1 MPSRGKP
8 IMSVQCVETAGES
21 MRRGLHFSRGLS
33 FLETSRADLALRDS
47 EGAGL
52 PVLLIASAA
61 GFQHDFAELFEGPI
75 AEAHR
80 LLAVDLPGQGDSGE
94 AHDPETA
101 YTVDGYADAL
111 LETVERMGVDT
122 AFVVD
127 ASPNGAV
134 GQELMSVF
142 PGMVGLAIV
151 GDRDPN
157 DTDDFLRRDR
167 APPIFEL
174 PDFTPARLQPIL
186 KRMERRDV
194 ALSLSPLMWY
204 GG

>member
-1 MPSRGKP
+1 MLSRGKP
-8 IMSVQCVETAGES
+8 IMSVHYLETVGEPV
-21 MRRGLHFSRGLS
+21 RKGLHFSRGLT
-33 FLETSRADLALRDS
+33 FLQTSRADIALRES

-52 PVLLIASAA
+52 PILLIASAA
-61 GFQHDFAELFEGPI
+61 GFRRDFAALFEGPL
-75 AEAHR
+75 ADEHR

-101 YTVDGYADAL
+101 YSLDGYADAL
-111 LETVERMGVDT
+111 LEIVERMGVDR

-127 ASPNGAV
+127 ASPDGAV
-134 GQELMSVF
+134 GRELMSVF
-142 PGMVGLAIV
+142 PGMIGLAVV

-174 PDFTPARLQPIL
+174 PDFTAARLLPIL

-194 ALSLSPLMWY
+194 ALSLSPLLWY

>member
-1 MPSRGKP
+1 
-8 IMSVQCVETAGES
+8 MSIHYLETVGEPL
-21 MRRGLHFSRGLS
+21 RKGLHFSRGLS
-33 FLETSRADLALRDS
+33 FLETSRADIALRQS
-47 EGAGL
+47 EGVGL

-61 GFQHDFAELFEGPI
+61 GFQEDFAALFESPL
-75 AEAHR
+75 AEGHR

-111 LETVERMGVDT
+111 LEIVERMGVDR

-127 ASPNGAV
+127 ASPDGAV
-134 GQELMSVF
+134 GRELMAVF
-142 PGMVGLAIV
+142 PGMVGLAIP

-157 DTDDFLRRDR
+157 DTDDFLSRDR
-167 APPIFEL
+167 APPMFEL
-174 PDFTPARLQPIL
+174 PDFSETRLRPIL
-186 KRMERRDV
+186 KRMERRDL
-194 ALSLSPLMWY
+194 ALSLSPLCWY